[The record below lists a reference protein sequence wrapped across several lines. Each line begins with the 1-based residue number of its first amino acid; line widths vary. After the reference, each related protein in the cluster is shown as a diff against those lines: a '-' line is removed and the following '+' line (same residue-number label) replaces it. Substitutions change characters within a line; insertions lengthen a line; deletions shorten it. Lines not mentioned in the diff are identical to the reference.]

1 MSSFLIEEC
10 RCSRTLAVV
19 ITIVIQAVFGTIC
32 SLSLMPGTRFSLAGM
47 PIFDLFDMVSSN
59 YVLTIGALLI
69 VLFVGWKMKKADFMD
84 EMTSGGTVAL
94 PRWIALTIYWLI
106 KVVAPIAILT
116 ILIFS

>member
-1 MSSFLIEEC
+1 
-10 RCSRTLAVV
+10 
-19 ITIVIQAVFGTIC
+19 
-32 SLSLMPGTRFSLAGM
+32 
-47 PIFDLFDMVSSN
+47 MVSSN

-106 KVVAPIAILT
+106 KAVAPIAILT